1 MEILVDELSNHLYLK
16 TAYSESR
23 WVVYQP
29 GQTDSEFSC
38 TLSARVTDVPPVI
51 VPTYNAADDTA
62 DAFPAPTTPLNPPD
76 KMTSRLSRFLANL
89 SMKPM
94 RDPILYLSDAELIDL
109 PAIPYTRARQRGT
122 TTGVTGAGVTV
133 ASGIL
138 AGGDGKHKVVNPE
151 QDSFAYMEVILESL
165 AVLGRLGT
173 ALEAVSA
180 RIGSELNS
188 LIETTIDEV
197 AER

>member
-1 MEILVDELSNHLYLK
+1 
-16 TAYSESR
+16 
-23 WVVYQP
+23 
-29 GQTDSEFSC
+29 
-38 TLSARVTDVPPVI
+38 
-51 VPTYNAADDTA
+51 
-62 DAFPAPTTPLNPPD
+62 
-76 KMTSRLSRFLANL
+76 MTSRLSRFLANL

-109 PAIPYTRARQRGT
+109 PAIPYIRARQGG
-122 TTGVTGAGVTV
+122 GVSM

-138 AGGDGKHKVVNPE
+138 AGGDGKQKVVNPE
-151 QDSFAYMEVILESL
+151 QDSFAYMEVILESF
-165 AVLGRLGT
+165 AVLGKLGA

-188 LIETTIDEV
+188 LIETTIEEV

>member
-1 MEILVDELSNHLYLK
+1 
-16 TAYSESR
+16 
-23 WVVYQP
+23 
-29 GQTDSEFSC
+29 
-38 TLSARVTDVPPVI
+38 VI
-51 VPTYNAADDTA
+51 VPTYNADDTP
-62 DAFPAPTTPLNPPD
+62 DLLPAPPATPLNPPD

-109 PAIPYTRARQRGT
+109 PAIPYTRARQGGG
-122 TTGVTGAGVTV
+122 GVTM

-138 AGGDGKHKVVNPE
+138 AGGDGKQKVVNPE

-165 AVLGRLGT
+165 AVLGKLGA